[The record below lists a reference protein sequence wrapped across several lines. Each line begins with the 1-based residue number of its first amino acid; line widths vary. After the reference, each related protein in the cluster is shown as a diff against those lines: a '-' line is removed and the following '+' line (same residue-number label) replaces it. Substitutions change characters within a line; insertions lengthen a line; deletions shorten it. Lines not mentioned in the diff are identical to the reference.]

1 MVMRRGY
8 ASRAGRPT
16 AQLAAGFHN
25 GERTM
30 IGYATIGSNDLE
42 KAKGFYDTVLVPL
55 GGKRAFASDRMQGYA
70 GAGGAML
77 AVCTPYDGEKAVP
90 EVIKQV
96 YDLALANGGTDEG
109 APGDRGPG
117 FHGAYFRDLDG
128 NKVCVFKMG

>member
-1 MVMRRGY
+1 
-8 ASRAGRPT
+8 
-16 AQLAAGFHN
+16 
-25 GERTM
+25 M

-90 EVIKQV
+90 GNGNMVALQAPSPEVIKQV